1 MGNYLKDFSAVLAK
15 KSVPEKKISSLLSN
29 GGIFIN
35 FLTTDSNESIW
46 YPYSKVTR
54 ATLIFT
60 LINVN
65 EITVKIY
72 YASVT
77 VAK

>member
-1 MGNYLKDFSAVLAK
+1 MGKYLKDFFAVLAK

-29 GGIFIN
+29 GGIFII

-46 YPYSKVTR
+46 YPYRKVTR

-65 EITVKIY
+65 EIFVKIY
-72 YASVT
+72 YTSVT